1 MMSLNS
7 KRRLIAAL
15 TILFLAALV
24 VVAFLES
31 SPH

>member
-15 TILFLAALV
+15 TILFLVSLI
-24 VVAFLES
+24 VVAYLETA
-31 SPH
+31 HH